1 MSDRASIRGARG
13 SSRGRGG
20 GGGSRGDRNHDGASN
35 NHRGSREGGGHAGH
49 RDAPAAKK
57 ENILDLAK
65 YADKRIIVKF
75 GGGREG

>member
-13 SSRGRGG
+13 TSRGRGG
-20 GGGSRGDRNHDGASN
+20 GSGARGDRNHDGAA
-35 NHRGSREGGGHAGH
+35 RGGRDGGGGGGHSG
-49 RDAPAAKK
+49 REAPAAKK
-57 ENILDLAK
+57 ENILDLGK